1 MSDFLKKLRSATN
14 PNAEMSFVDHL
25 EALRWHLVRSSAVI
39 ITLALTAFMYKDI
52 LFDVIIFGPKKTD
65 FWTYRKLCELSN
77 YYNLDAG
84 LCIDKINFSIMNN
97 TMAGQFNLH
106 LTAAFYAG
114 FIMGFPYLLF
124 ELWNFIKPGLS
135 IKERKNARGLIF
147 YGSFLF
153 LTGILFGYF
162 IITPMSINFLGSYEI
177 SSEIINQITLDS
189 YLSTVAILTMAT
201 GLVFELPIVIYFLSK
216 IGIMTPKFMRSNRRI
231 AFFLIILIAAFITPT
246 PDAPTLLLVAA
257 PLYLLFEIS
266 IFVSARVAKRKKIAD
281 DLFYQNN

>member
-1 MSDFLKKLRSATN
+1 
-14 PNAEMSFVDHL
+14 
-25 EALRWHLVRSSAVI
+25 
-39 ITLALTAFMYKDI
+39 
-52 LFDVIIFGPKKTD
+52 
-65 FWTYRKLCELSN
+65 
-77 YYNLDAG
+77 
-84 LCIDKINFSIMNN
+84 
-97 TMAGQFNLH
+97 
-106 LTAAFYAG
+106 
-114 FIMGFPYLLF
+114 
-124 ELWNFIKPGLS
+124 
-135 IKERKNARGLIF
+135 
-147 YGSFLF
+147 
-153 LTGILFGYF
+153 
-162 IITPMSINFLGSYEI
+162 MSINFLGSYEI